1 MKTIPVRNSI
11 ICQNNDSI
19 FNYYGWPSIA
29 RLPDKTL
36 AMVASGHR
44 LGHICSF
51 GKAVMCYSRDE
62 GRSWGEQI
70 IIIDTLLDDR
80 DAGICVFGDG
90 TVIITSFNNT
100 AAEQR
105 NYLTWRGKDDMCF
118 SIVNDYI
125 EIIEKMP
132 ETEKKHLGSTF
143 RLSKDGGY
151 VFGEI
156 KHSPVTAPHGPVV
169 MNDGNL
175 LYVGKDHHIRGE
187 TNPIK
192 CYKLYPDGNMEYLCS
207 IEDVQPETG
216 NNEWLNCEPH
226 AVVLPDGKIIT
237 HIRMQCK
244 NDDFFTVYQA
254 ESSDGGKS
262 FTVPHPIGLAH
273 GSPPHLL
280 LHSSGVLISSY
291 GYRREPFGQRVM
303 LSKDGGETWD
313 TDYILR
319 DDGNN
324 DDLGYPATVELN
336 DRSLLTV
343 YYQAEKNRDNCV
355 IMQSIWEL
363 PADL

>member
-1 MKTIPVRNSI
+1 MKKIQAENSI
-11 ICQNNDSI
+11 ICQNNDTI

-44 LGHICSF
+44 LGHTCPF

-62 GRSWGEQI
+62 GKTWSGQI

-100 AAEQR
+100 AADQR
-105 NYLTWRGKDDMCF
+105 NYLTWRGKDDMF
-118 SIVNDYI
+118 VPIINDYI

-132 ETEKKHLGSTF
+132 ETEKKQLGSTF

-151 VFGEI
+151 VFGKI
-156 KHSPVTAPHGPVV
+156 QYSPVTTPHGPVV

-192 CYKLYPDGNMEYLCS
+192 CYKVYPDGSMEYLSS
-207 IEDVQPETG
+207 IVNVQPETR
-216 NNEWLNCEPH
+216 NNECLNCEPH
-226 AVVLPDGKIIT
+226 AVVLPNGKIIV
-237 HIRMQCK
+237 HIRMQCGGL
-244 NDDFFTVYQA
+244 FTVYQS
-254 ESSDGGKS
+254 ESFDDGKS
-262 FTVPHPIGLAH
+262 FTVPHPIGLGH
-273 GSPPHLL
+273 GSPPHLM

-303 LSKDGGETWD
+303 FSKDSGETWD
-313 TDYILR
+313 ADYILR

-324 DDLGYPATVELN
+324 DDLGYPATVELK
-336 DRSLLTV
+336 DGSLLTV
-343 YYQAEKNRDNCV
+343 YYQAEKGRENCV
-355 IMQSIWEL
+355 IMQSVWQL
-363 PADL
+363 PEYI